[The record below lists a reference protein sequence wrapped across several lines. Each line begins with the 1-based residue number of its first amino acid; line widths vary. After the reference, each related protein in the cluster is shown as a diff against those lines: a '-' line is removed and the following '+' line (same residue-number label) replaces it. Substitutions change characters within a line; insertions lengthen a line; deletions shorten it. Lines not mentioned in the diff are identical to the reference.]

1 MHFFIFICSLKFSHG
16 NLVRFIMFKRLKG
29 DVKRCSFKM
38 IDVGAFRE
46 NPRPVSFR
54 LNMAL
59 TTDKPCLETTRKKMH
74 SELIVFFF
82 CDFVKKN

>member
-1 MHFFIFICSLKFSHG
+1 
-16 NLVRFIMFKRLKG
+16 
-29 DVKRCSFKM
+29 M

-74 SELIVFFF
+74 SELIVFFSATSWKKLSKISSNR
-82 CDFVKKN
+82 FVLSRMLFPFMNYGDQGVF